1 LAIVDAVGLSKD
13 KLSKEAGRFR
23 VKTSRQKTGTS
34 VNNPITEELGQLLL
48 KVKNGNPKYF
58 FAPGNTLPEDAPSYF
73 QKLYRK
79 VFKKAG
85 VEHTSHDLRHT
96 YAATFLEAGG
106 DIRLL
111 SKALGHSSITVT
123 EKYYAHFTTKQQAML
138 DRAAENALAAMGDS
152 SVIG

>member
-1 LAIVDAVGLSKD
+1 MPL
-13 KLSKEAGRFR
+13 R
-23 VKTSRQKTGTS
+23 
-34 VNNPITEELGQLLL
+34 P
-48 KVKNGNPKYF
+48 
-58 FAPGNTLPEDAPSYF
+58 

-123 EKYYAHFTTKQQAML
+123 EKYYAHFTTKQQDML
-138 DRAAENALAAMGDS
+138 DKAAENAPAAMSD
-152 SVIG
+152 